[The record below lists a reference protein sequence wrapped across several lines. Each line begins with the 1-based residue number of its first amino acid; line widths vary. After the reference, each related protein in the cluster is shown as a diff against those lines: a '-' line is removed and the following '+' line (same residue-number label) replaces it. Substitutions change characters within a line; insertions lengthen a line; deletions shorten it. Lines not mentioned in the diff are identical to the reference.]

1 MQKIYTLFLCIATLG
16 MCAQTTVEDDFEGN
30 GTISSWQ
37 QDATTVNA
45 TFSNPVKEG
54 INTSNTVL
62 RYEDNGGQYAN
73 VFFDIPEKYDLSENH
88 TFSLKIYIPQ
98 ASLTGNQNNQVS
110 LKLQSNNISAPW
122 SSQSEIIKDVTLDAW
137 QTVTFNFKDDNFTNY
152 DANAEDPINRSDFNR
167 VLIQIN
173 GEDNTDKVIAY
184 IDDFLYDGTV
194 TPTNNN
200 TGPDP
205 VYDNLVWSDEFDGQA
220 GQIVAVDDSK
230 WFHQTQLPEEK
241 VNGDRGWYNDEVQ
254 HYTNRIENT
263 FIEDGVLSI
272 VAIKENFTD
281 QGHTKSYTSARLNSK
296 YAFTYGKVE
305 VRAKMPTGVGT
316 WPAIW
321 MLGKNII
328 EPGGYWTDTYG
339 TAPWPACGEIDIM
352 EHWGRNQ
359 NYISSAMHTP
369 SSHGGTINHG
379 GQNIPTASTAFHV
392 YELIWTP
399 EKMVFSV
406 DGKVHYNYN
415 PETKNDDT
423 WPYYEDQYFL
433 LNIAIESSG
442 TPASFTKSAMEIDYI
457 RVYQEST
464 ASVSDIDLL
473 ENVKL
478 TPNPVNNELKI
489 QVDEGLQ
496 FKKATIYS
504 ITGKKI
510 STFFQK
516 SFKQTHDTS
525 FLKRGMYLLKIET
538 STGSKTFKILKN

>member
-1 MQKIYTLFLCIATLG
+1 MQKIYTLFLCLATLG
-16 MCAQTTVEDDFEGN
+16 LHAQTTVEDDFEGN
-30 GTISSWQ
+30 GTIASWQ
-37 QDATTVNA
+37 QDGAAVNA
-45 TFSNPVKEG
+45 AFSNPVKEG

-62 RYEDNGGQYAN
+62 RYDDNGGQYAN

-110 LKLQSNNISAPW
+110 LKLQNNTMGAPW

-200 TGPDP
+200 TEPDP
-205 VYDNLVWSDEFDGQA
+205 VYDNLVWSDEFDGES
-220 GQIVAVDDSK
+220 GQIVPVDDSK
-230 WFHQTQLPEEK
+230 WFHQTQLPAGG
-241 VNGDRGWYNDEVQ
+241 NWYNNEVQ

-263 FIEDGVLSI
+263 FVEDGVLSI

-328 EPGGYWTDTYG
+328 EAGGYWTDTYG
-339 TAPWPACGEIDIM
+339 TTHWPACGEIDIM
-352 EHWGRNQ
+352 EHWGKNQ

-369 SSHGGTINHG
+369 SSFGGTINHG
-379 GQNIPTASTAFHV
+379 GQYIPTASTAFHV

-399 EKMVFSV
+399 ERMVFSV
-406 DGKVHYNYN
+406 DGNVHYIYN
-415 PETKNDDT
+415 PETKNDET

-433 LNIAIESSG
+433 LNIAIEENG
-442 TPASFTKSAMEIDYI
+442 TPASFTQSAMEIDYI

-464 ASVSDIDLL
+464 ASVSDINLL

-478 TPNPVNNELKI
+478 TPNPVNNELTI
-489 QVDEGLQ
+489 QVDEGLK
-496 FKKATIYS
+496 FTKGTIYS

-510 STFFQK
+510 HTFFQN

-525 FLKRGMYLLKIET
+525 FLKKGMYLLKIET
-538 STGSKTFKILKN
+538 STASKMFKILKN

>member
-16 MCAQTTVEDDFEGN
+16 MYAQTTVEDDFEGN

-37 QDATTVNA
+37 QDNTNVNA

-98 ASLTGNQNNQVS
+98 ESLTGNQNNQVS
-110 LKLQSNNISAPW
+110 LKLQSNNSSAPW

-200 TGPDP
+200 TGADP
-205 VYDNLVWSDEFDGQA
+205 VYDNLVWSDEFNGES
-220 GQIVAVDDSK
+220 GQIVPVDDTK
-230 WFHQTQLPEEK
+230 WFHQTQLPE
-241 VNGDRGWYNDEVQ
+241 NGGWYNNEVQ

-263 FIEDGVLSI
+263 FIEEGVLSI

-281 QGHTKSYTSARLNSK
+281 QGHTKTYTSARLNSK

-339 TAPWPACGEIDIM
+339 TTLWPACGEIDIM
-352 EHWGRNQ
+352 EHWGKNQ

-379 GQNIPTASTAFHV
+379 SQYISTASTAFHV

-399 EKMVFSV
+399 ERMVFSV
-406 DGKVHYNYN
+406 DGIVHYIYN
-415 PETKNDDT
+415 PETKTDET

-433 LNIAIESSG
+433 LNIAIEENG
-442 TPASFTKSAMEIDYI
+442 TPASFAESAMEIDYI
-457 RVYQEST
+457 RVFQEST
-464 ASVSDIDLL
+464 ASVSDIDRLK
-473 ENVKL
+473 NVKL
-478 TPNPVNNELKI
+478 TPNPVNNELTI

-496 FKKATIYS
+496 FTKATIYS

-525 FLKRGMYLLKIET
+525 FLKTGMYLLKIET
-538 STGSKTFKILKN
+538 SKGSKMFKILKN